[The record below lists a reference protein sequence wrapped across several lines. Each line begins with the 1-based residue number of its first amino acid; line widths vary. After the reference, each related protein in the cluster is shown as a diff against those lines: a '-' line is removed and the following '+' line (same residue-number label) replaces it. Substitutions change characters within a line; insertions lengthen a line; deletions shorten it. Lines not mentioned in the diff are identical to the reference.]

1 MDDETRQLIM
11 NLLDKL
17 EDKQDKAAGGT
28 PPNTK
33 GPRSKH
39 QGAGNMRGLNLP
51 NLQANLMLAP
61 HFFRKLTKII
71 ENTAKEPQLRC
82 PYLLK

>member
-11 NLLDKL
+11 DLVNKL

-33 GPRSKH
+33 GATPKP
-39 QGAGNMRGLNLP
+39 QGTGNTSGLNLP
-51 NLQANLMLAP
+51 KLQGALMP
-61 HFFRKLTKII
+61 DHHFFRKLMGIDI
-71 ENTAKEPQLRC
+71 
-82 PYLLK
+82 

>member
-11 NLLDKL
+11 DLVNKL

-28 PPNTK
+28 PANTK
-33 GPRSKH
+33 GNSPKP

-51 NLQANLMLAP
+51 NLQANLMPDP
-61 HFFRKLTKII
+61 HFFRKLMGIDI
-71 ENTAKEPQLRC
+71 
-82 PYLLK
+82 